1 MFPIRGKGNGPGGSF
16 PVSDIFLHAEQTRR
30 QTMQT
35 SQKIT
40 VAPRGSTAMWN
51 GDMGSG
57 RAEAVPWKPHFMKPT
72 VKTTVKR

>member
-1 MFPIRGKGNGPGGSF
+1 
-16 PVSDIFLHAEQTRR
+16 
-30 QTMQT
+30 MQT